1 MVKEIER
8 YGIPIVHMSTIT
20 TISESVGANRIVP
33 TVAIPYPVGNPNLN
47 KDDEHALRKAM
58 VKKAVDALATPV
70 TEPTQFE

>member
-33 TVAIPYPVGNPNLN
+33 TVAIPYPVGNPNLPI
-47 KDDEHALRKAM
+47 DEEYKLRKDM
-58 VKKAVDALATPV
+58 VNKALTALTIDV
-70 TEPTQFE
+70 EKPTQFE

>member
-33 TVAIPYPVGNPNLN
+33 TIAIPYPVGNPDLPEQEEY
-47 KDDEHALRKAM
+47 DLRKDL
-58 VKKAVDALATPV
+58 VKRAVESLGTEV
-70 TEPTQFE
+70 TEITQF

>member
-33 TVAIPYPVGNPNLN
+33 TVAIPYPVGNPNLSKEVEFDLRN
-47 KDDEHALRKAM
+47 KLVQRALKA
-58 VKKAVDALATPV
+58 LT
-70 TEPTQFE
+70 TEITEVTQF

>member
-8 YGIPIVHMSTIT
+8 YGIPIVHMATIT

-33 TVAIPYPVGNPNLN
+33 TIAIPHPVGNPDLPPEE
-47 KDDEHALRKAM
+47 EHDLRRKLVKIALE
-58 VKKAVDALATPV
+58 ALSIEV